1 MAVLRIWVRSEVIL
15 CQIQNPD
22 PKIPLVEIDSD
33 PGPDP
38 TFWDGIFEFVKIN
51 FLELFTNT
59 TSLSRKKNYTRKS
72 ERDVLVRYN

>member
-1 MAVLRIWVRSEVIL
+1 LPDPD
-15 CQIQNPD
+15 PD

-33 PGPDP
+33 PGPDL
-38 TFWDGIFEFVKIN
+38 TFWHGIFEFVKIN

-72 ERDVLVRYN
+72 ESDVLVRYN